1 VDALADIRARW
12 YRHEEI
18 AGVSFRLNDVVQ
30 VVSGEH
36 VGMEAW
42 VISVEGLEPEPS
54 YLIELAS
61 GCGDL
66 IVSQANLRLFN
77 CAA

>member
-12 YRHEEI
+12 YRQEEI
-18 AGVSFRLNDVVQ
+18 AGVSFRLNDVVH

-36 VGMEAW
+36 IGMEGW
-42 VISVEGLEPEPS
+42 VISVEGVDPEPC
-54 YLIELAS
+54 YLVELAS
-61 GCGDL
+61 GCEDL